1 MIVIALALLG
11 AVLGGLTAK
20 KRNGSRA
27 DIAQY
32 AAGYAIAFALVGM
45 IATLVIHRFMV

>member
-11 AVLGGLTAK
+11 AALGGFIAK
-20 KRNGSRA
+20 KRNGTLA

-45 IATLVIHRFMV
+45 IATLVIHRLMV

>member
-45 IATLVIHRFMV
+45 IATLVIHRFLV